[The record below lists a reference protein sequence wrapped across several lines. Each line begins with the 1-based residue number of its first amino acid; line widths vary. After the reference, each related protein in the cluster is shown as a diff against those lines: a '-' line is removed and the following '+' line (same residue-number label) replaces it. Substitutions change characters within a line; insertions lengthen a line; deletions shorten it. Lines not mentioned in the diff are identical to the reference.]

1 MAYKLNS
8 QDENPL
14 WRKYVDMNVDMNNTK
29 YLKEVKI
36 KTSLPSS
43 SFSILSEEE
52 FLDKLKTDEEF
63 REKWG

>member
-14 WRKYVDMNVDMNNTK
+14 WRKYVDNVDMNNTK

-36 KTSLPSS
+36 KTSLPLS

>member
-14 WRKYVDMNVDMNNTK
+14 WRKYVDNVDMNNTK

>member
-14 WRKYVDMNVDMNNTK
+14 WRKYMDNVDMNNTK

-36 KTSLPSS
+36 KNSLPSS